1 MIALSLSAHS
11 VVPGVC
17 NLMTCT
23 QLMRT
28 ASISACATCV
38 QTMHHVQE
46 IIKQYQG
53 GALEE
58 KPGRCVQAIMLHSR
72 QR

>member
-1 MIALSLSAHS
+1 
-11 VVPGVC
+11 
-17 NLMTCT
+17 
-23 QLMRT
+23 
-28 ASISACATCV
+28 
-38 QTMHHVQE
+38 MHHVQE